1 MKISLHKILLLIL
14 LTFSGLSISS
24 TWVIEDIR
32 ISGLQRVSAGSIF
45 AEIPY
50 SIGDSIGQD
59 EIVELSKAIFST
71 GQFDDINIGRDGNAL
86 LINLTERPTID
97 EILIEGN
104 EAIKTDNLLDGLQ
117 NSGIFEGA
125 LFKRSVFEN
134 LSSEL
139 ERQYVSQGKYGASV
153 NVSSEQLPR
162 NRVKLSVDIEEGE
175 TAELNSINIV
185 GNKIFSEEELKK
197 VFKLRP
203 RTWLSIF
210 RTNTPYSKENLRGDL
225 ESLESFYK
233 NRGYLNFSVNNSII
247 TISENKQELF
257 ITVDIFEGE
266 IYKINEV
273 SIAGDIPIDEQVLE
287 SLIFLENN
295 SIFSQ
300 ELITFSEDSINNL
313 LNNEGFLFSEV
324 SGNIRSVDDNLVDV
338 IFFVEP
344 GQRTYIRNINF
355 AGNERTHDIVL
366 RREMRQMEGAWASNS
381 LIERSKLRLDR
392 LGFFKQVDF
401 EKIPV
406 SGEKDKVDIEFT
418 VEEEFSGSIAGSLGY
433 GAYGF
438 SLGANYSESNAF
450 GTGNSIGVGINYSD
464 WQTNLSFNFFDPYFS
479 PDGVGLGYGAYLRS
493 SDYSNFNISAY
504 NTESFG
510 GSVQFVLPINE
521 ISQLSLSVAL
531 DQTDLQ
537 SDFLSSRQLLDFI
550 ASEGSKFETLTL
562 GASWSRNSLNRG
574 LFPTAGSSTVISLS
588 TTVPG
593 SDLSY
598 YRSSIRQRYYRPLS
612 SNFVFGFNGELGYLD
627 AYGDTEETPFF
638 QNFYAG
644 GPRSLRGF
652 ESNTLG
658 PRSTDAPCYQFNYE
672 EKTCPN
678 LLDTDG
684 DGELDAPYL
693 NPYAGSTSR
702 YRDRPIGGNIK
713 VEGSLQLIFR
723 LPFIED
729 QRSLRS
735 AFFFDFGNVFSD
747 NCKDYQTNCYKPA
760 FEDLRYSY
768 GVGVTWIT
776 GFGPLSLAISKPTNA
791 GPQERTEEFQFT
803 VGNVF

>member
-86 LINLTERPTID
+86 LINLTERPTIN

-324 SGNIRSVDDNLVDV
+324 SGNIRSVNDNLVDV

-392 LGFFKQVDF
+392 LGFFKQVDY

-574 LFPTAGSSTVISLS
+574 LFPTAGTLNVISAS
-588 TTVPG
+588 VAIPG
-593 SDLSY
+593 SSLTYGRLSHRFKY
-598 YRSSIRQRYYRPLS
+598 FRPLS
-612 SNFVFGFNGELGYLD
+612 NNFIFSIRTELGGLF
-627 AYGDTEETPFF
+627 AYGDTETAPPYE
-638 QNFYAG
+638 NFYAG
-644 GPRSLRGF
+644 GLNSVRGF
-652 ESNTLG
+652 EQNSLG
-658 PRSTDAPCYQFNYE
+658 PRAVYDNFFSTYN
-672 EKTCPN
+672 
-678 LLDTDG
+678 
-684 DGELDAPYL
+684 
-693 NPYAGSTSR
+693 
-702 YRDRPIGGNIK
+702 RPVGGTYSL
-713 VEGSLQLIFR
+713 EGGFDLIFPI
-723 LPFIED
+723 PFLED
-729 QRSLRS
+729 TRSVRS
-735 AFFFDFGNVFSD
+735 SVFLDYGNVFSEE
-747 NCKDYQTNCYKPA
+747 CKSYETNCSE
-760 FEDLRYSY
+760 FDLSELRYSL
-768 GVGVTWIT
+768 GLGVTWIT
-776 GFGPLSLAISKPTNA
+776 ALGPMSFAISSVF
-791 GPQERTEEFQFT
+791 GDDELDETETFQFEI
-803 VGNVF
+803 GNQF

>member
-139 ERQYVSQGKYGASV
+139 ERQYVSQGKYGATV

-392 LGFFKQVDF
+392 LGFFKQVDY

-537 SDFLSSRQLLDFI
+537 SDLLSSRQLLDFI

-574 LFPTAGSSTVISLS
+574 LFPTAGTLNVISAS
-588 TTVPG
+588 VAVPG
-593 SDLSY
+593 SSLTYGRLSHRFKY
-598 YRSSIRQRYYRPLS
+598 FRPLS
-612 SNFVFGFNGELGYLD
+612 NNFIFSIRTELGGLF
-627 AYGDTEETPFF
+627 AYGDTETAPPYE
-638 QNFYAG
+638 NFYAG
-644 GPRSLRGF
+644 GLNSVRGF
-652 ESNTLG
+652 EQNSLG
-658 PRSTDAPCYQFNYE
+658 PRAVYDNFFSGYN
-672 EKTCPN
+672 
-678 LLDTDG
+678 
-684 DGELDAPYL
+684 
-693 NPYAGSTSR
+693 
-702 YRDRPIGGNIK
+702 RPVGGTYSL
-713 VEGSLQLIFR
+713 EGGFDLIFPI
-723 LPFIED
+723 PFLED
-729 QRSLRS
+729 TRSVRS
-735 AFFFDFGNVFSD
+735 SVFLDYGNVFSEE
-747 NCKDYQTNCYKPA
+747 CKSYETNCSE
-760 FEDLRYSY
+760 FDLSELRYSL
-768 GVGVTWIT
+768 GLGVTWIT
-776 GFGPLSLAISKPTNA
+776 ALGPMSFAISSVF
-791 GPQERTEEFQFT
+791 GDDELDETETFQFEI
-803 VGNVF
+803 GNQF

>member
-153 NVSSEQLPR
+153 NVSSELLPR

-247 TISENKQELF
+247 TISENKRELF

-273 SIAGDIPIDEQVLE
+273 SIAGDIPVDEQVLE

-574 LFPTAGSSTVISLS
+574 LFPTAGTLNVISAS
-588 TTVPG
+588 VAIPG
-593 SDLSY
+593 SSLTYGKLSHRFKY
-598 YRSSIRQRYYRPLS
+598 FRPLS
-612 SNFVFGFNGELGYLD
+612 NNFIFSIRTELGGLY
-627 AYGDTEETPFF
+627 AYGDTETAPPYE
-638 QNFYAG
+638 NFYAG
-644 GPRSLRGF
+644 GLNSVRGF
-652 ESNTLG
+652 EQNSLG
-658 PRSTDAPCYQFNYE
+658 PRAVYDNFFSGYN
-672 EKTCPN
+672 
-678 LLDTDG
+678 
-684 DGELDAPYL
+684 
-693 NPYAGSTSR
+693 
-702 YRDRPIGGNIK
+702 RPVGGTYSL
-713 VEGSLQLIFR
+713 EGGFDLIFPI
-723 LPFIED
+723 PFLED
-729 QRSLRS
+729 TRSVRS
-735 AFFFDFGNVFSD
+735 SVFLDYGNVFSEE
-747 NCKDYQTNCYKPA
+747 CKSYETNCSE
-760 FEDLRYSY
+760 FDLSELRYSL
-768 GVGVTWIT
+768 GLGVTWIT
-776 GFGPLSLAISKPTNA
+776 ALGPMSFAISSVF
-791 GPQERTEEFQFT
+791 GDDELDETETFQFEI
-803 VGNVF
+803 GNQF

>member
-1 MKISLHKILLLIL
+1 MKKVYLKILFFFVLLFPSFL
-14 LTFSGLSISS
+14 FSSS
-24 TWVIEDIR
+24 WIIEDIR

-45 AEIPY
+45 SEIPF
-50 SIGDSIGQD
+50 SIGDSVSQE
-59 EIVELSKAIFST
+59 EIVQISKSIFAS
-71 GQFDDINIGRDGNAL
+71 GQFDDIKIGRDGNAL
-86 LINLTERPTID
+86 LIDLTERPTID

-104 EAIKTDNLLDGLQ
+104 EAIKTENLLDGLK

-153 NVSSEQLPR
+153 EVISDPLPR
-162 NRVKLSVDIEEGE
+162 NRVKLSVEIEEGE
-175 TAELNSINIV
+175 TAELKSINIV
-185 GNKIFSEEELKK
+185 GNKIFAEEELKK

-247 TISENKQELF
+247 SISEDKQKLF
-257 ITVDIFEGE
+257 ITVDIFEGD

-273 SIAGDIPIDEQVLE
+273 TLAGDLPVDEEIVKR
-287 SLIFLENN
+287 LIFAQND

-300 ELITFSEDSINNL
+300 ELITFSEESINNL

-324 SGNIRSVDDNLVDV
+324 SGNIKRIEENLVDV
-338 IFFVEP
+338 VFFIEP

-355 AGNERTHDIVL
+355 TGNERTHDVVL

-381 LIERSKLRLDR
+381 LLERSKLRLDR
-392 LGFFKQVDF
+392 LGFFKQVDY
-401 EKIPV
+401 EKVPV
-406 SGEKDKVDIEFT
+406 PGEKDKVDIEFI

-450 GTGNSIGVGINYSD
+450 GTGNSIGIGINYSD
-464 WQTNLSFNFFDPYFS
+464 WQTNVSFNFFDPYFS
-479 PDGVGLGYGAYLRS
+479 PDGIGLGYGAYIRS

-521 ISQLSLSVAL
+521 ISQLSLSASI

-537 SDFLSSRQLLDFI
+537 SDALSSRQLLDFI
-550 ASEGSKFETLTL
+550 ASEGSKFESLTL
-562 GASWSRNSLNRG
+562 GASWTRNSLNRG
-574 LFPTAGSSTVISLS
+574 IFPTAGTLNVISGS
-588 TTVPG
+588 VSVPG
-593 SDLSY
+593 SSITYGRLSHRFKY
-598 YRSSIRQRYYRPLS
+598 FRPLS
-612 SNFVFGFNGELGYLD
+612 NNFIFAIRTELGGLF
-627 AYGDTEETPFF
+627 AYGDTATPPPYE
-638 QNFYAG
+638 NFYAG
-644 GPRSLRGF
+644 GLNSVRGF
-652 ESNTLG
+652 EQNSLG
-658 PRSTDAPCYQFNYE
+658 PRAVYDGFYSNYNRPTGGTYSLE
-672 EKTCPN
+672 GG
-678 LLDTDG
+678 LDFIFPIPFLEDSRSVRSSLF
-684 DGELDAPYL
+684 LDY
-693 NPYAGSTSR
+693 
-702 YRDRPIGGNIK
+702 
-713 VEGSLQLIFR
+713 
-723 LPFIED
+723 
-729 QRSLRS
+729 
-735 AFFFDFGNVFSD
+735 GNVFSD
-747 NCKDYQTNCYKPA
+747 ECKSYEINCNEFDLS
-760 FEDLRYSY
+760 ELRYSV

-776 GFGPLSLAISKPTNA
+776 ALGPMSFAISSVF
-791 GPQERTEEFQFT
+791 GDDEFDETETFQFEI
-803 VGNVF
+803 GNQF

>member
-24 TWVIEDIR
+24 KWVIEDIR

-537 SDFLSSRQLLDFI
+537 SDLLSSRQLLDFI

-574 LFPTAGSSTVISLS
+574 LFPTAGTLNVISAS
-588 TTVPG
+588 VAVPG
-593 SDLSY
+593 SSLTYGRLSHRFKY
-598 YRSSIRQRYYRPLS
+598 FRPLS
-612 SNFVFGFNGELGYLD
+612 NNFIFSIRTELGGLF
-627 AYGDTEETPFF
+627 AYGDTETAPPYE
-638 QNFYAG
+638 NFYAG
-644 GPRSLRGF
+644 GLNSVRGF
-652 ESNTLG
+652 EQNSLG
-658 PRSTDAPCYQFNYE
+658 PRAVYDNFFSGYN
-672 EKTCPN
+672 
-678 LLDTDG
+678 
-684 DGELDAPYL
+684 
-693 NPYAGSTSR
+693 
-702 YRDRPIGGNIK
+702 RPVGGTYSL
-713 VEGSLQLIFR
+713 EGGFDLIFPI
-723 LPFIED
+723 PFLED
-729 QRSLRS
+729 TRSVRS
-735 AFFFDFGNVFSD
+735 SVFLDYGNVFSEE
-747 NCKDYQTNCYKPA
+747 CKSYETNCSE
-760 FEDLRYSY
+760 FDLSELRYSL
-768 GVGVTWIT
+768 GLGVTWIT
-776 GFGPLSLAISKPTNA
+776 ALGPMSFAISSVF
-791 GPQERTEEFQFT
+791 GDDELDETETFQFEI
-803 VGNVF
+803 GNQF

>member
-139 ERQYVSQGKYGASV
+139 ERQYVSQGKYGATV

-537 SDFLSSRQLLDFI
+537 SDLLSSRQLLDFI
-550 ASEGSKFETLTL
+550 SSEGSKFETLTL

-574 LFPTAGSSTVISLS
+574 LFPTAGTLNVISAS
-588 TTVPG
+588 VAVPG
-593 SDLSY
+593 SSLTYGRLSHRFKY
-598 YRSSIRQRYYRPLS
+598 FRPLS
-612 SNFVFGFNGELGYLD
+612 NNFIFSIRTELGGLF
-627 AYGDTEETPFF
+627 AYGDTETAPPYE
-638 QNFYAG
+638 NFYAG
-644 GPRSLRGF
+644 GLNSVRGF
-652 ESNTLG
+652 EQNSLG
-658 PRSTDAPCYQFNYE
+658 PRAVYDNFFSGYN
-672 EKTCPN
+672 
-678 LLDTDG
+678 
-684 DGELDAPYL
+684 
-693 NPYAGSTSR
+693 
-702 YRDRPIGGNIK
+702 RPVGGTYSL
-713 VEGSLQLIFR
+713 EGGFDLIFPI
-723 LPFIED
+723 PFLED
-729 QRSLRS
+729 TRSVRS
-735 AFFFDFGNVFSD
+735 SVFLDYGNVFSEE
-747 NCKDYQTNCYKPA
+747 CKSYETNCSE
-760 FEDLRYSY
+760 FDLSELRYSL
-768 GVGVTWIT
+768 GLGVTWIT
-776 GFGPLSLAISKPTNA
+776 ALGPMSFAISSVF
-791 GPQERTEEFQFT
+791 GDDELDETETFQFEI
-803 VGNVF
+803 GNQF

>member
-1 MKISLHKILLLIL
+1 MKISLHKILLLVL

-295 SIFSQ
+295 SVFSQ

-355 AGNERTHDIVL
+355 SGNERTHDIVL

-550 ASEGSKFETLTL
+550 SSEGSKFETLTL

-574 LFPTAGSSTVISLS
+574 LFPTAGTLNVISAS
-588 TTVPG
+588 VAIPG
-593 SDLSY
+593 SSLTYGRLSHRFKY
-598 YRSSIRQRYYRPLS
+598 FRPLS
-612 SNFVFGFNGELGYLD
+612 NNFIFSIRTELGGLF
-627 AYGDTEETPFF
+627 AYGDTETAPPYE
-638 QNFYAG
+638 NFYAG
-644 GPRSLRGF
+644 GLNSVRGF
-652 ESNTLG
+652 EQNSLG
-658 PRSTDAPCYQFNYE
+658 PRAVYDNFFSGYN
-672 EKTCPN
+672 
-678 LLDTDG
+678 
-684 DGELDAPYL
+684 
-693 NPYAGSTSR
+693 
-702 YRDRPIGGNIK
+702 RPVGGTYSL
-713 VEGSLQLIFR
+713 EGGFDLIFPI
-723 LPFIED
+723 PFLED
-729 QRSLRS
+729 TRSVRS
-735 AFFFDFGNVFSD
+735 SVFLDYGNVFSEE
-747 NCKDYQTNCYKPA
+747 CKSYETNCSE
-760 FEDLRYSY
+760 FDLSELRYSL
-768 GVGVTWIT
+768 GLGVTWIT
-776 GFGPLSLAISKPTNA
+776 ALGPMSFAISSVF
-791 GPQERTEEFQFT
+791 GDDELDETETFQFEI
-803 VGNVF
+803 GNQF

>member
-139 ERQYVSQGKYGASV
+139 ERQYVSQGKYGATV

-355 AGNERTHDIVL
+355 VGNERTHDIVL

-537 SDFLSSRQLLDFI
+537 SDLLSSRQLLDFI

-574 LFPTAGSSTVISLS
+574 LFPTAGTLNVISAS
-588 TTVPG
+588 VAVPG
-593 SDLSY
+593 SSLTYGRLSHRFKY
-598 YRSSIRQRYYRPLS
+598 FRPLS
-612 SNFVFGFNGELGYLD
+612 NNFIFSIRTELGGLF
-627 AYGDTEETPFF
+627 AYGDTETAPPYE
-638 QNFYAG
+638 NFYAG
-644 GPRSLRGF
+644 GLNSVRGF
-652 ESNTLG
+652 EQNSLG
-658 PRSTDAPCYQFNYE
+658 PRAVYDNFFSGYN
-672 EKTCPN
+672 
-678 LLDTDG
+678 
-684 DGELDAPYL
+684 
-693 NPYAGSTSR
+693 
-702 YRDRPIGGNIK
+702 RPVGGTYSL
-713 VEGSLQLIFR
+713 EGGFDLIFPI
-723 LPFIED
+723 PFLED
-729 QRSLRS
+729 TRSVRS
-735 AFFFDFGNVFSD
+735 SVFLDYGNVFSEE
-747 NCKDYQTNCYKPA
+747 CKSYETNCSE
-760 FEDLRYSY
+760 FDLSELRYSL
-768 GVGVTWIT
+768 GLGVTWIT
-776 GFGPLSLAISKPTNA
+776 ALGPMSFAISSVF
-791 GPQERTEEFQFT
+791 GDDELDETETFQFEI
-803 VGNVF
+803 GNQF

>member
-295 SIFSQ
+295 SVFSQ

-355 AGNERTHDIVL
+355 VGNERTHDIVL

-574 LFPTAGSSTVISLS
+574 LFPTAGTLNVISAS
-588 TTVPG
+588 VAIPG
-593 SDLSY
+593 SSLTYGRLSHRFKY
-598 YRSSIRQRYYRPLS
+598 FRPLS
-612 SNFVFGFNGELGYLD
+612 NNFIFSIRTELGGLF
-627 AYGDTEETPFF
+627 AYGDTETAPPYE
-638 QNFYAG
+638 NFYAG
-644 GPRSLRGF
+644 GLNSVRGF
-652 ESNTLG
+652 EQNSLG
-658 PRSTDAPCYQFNYE
+658 PRAVYDNFFSGYN
-672 EKTCPN
+672 
-678 LLDTDG
+678 
-684 DGELDAPYL
+684 
-693 NPYAGSTSR
+693 
-702 YRDRPIGGNIK
+702 RPVGGTYSL
-713 VEGSLQLIFR
+713 EGGFDLIFPI
-723 LPFIED
+723 PFLED
-729 QRSLRS
+729 TRSVRS
-735 AFFFDFGNVFSD
+735 SVFLDYGNVFSEE
-747 NCKDYQTNCYKPA
+747 CKSYETNCSE
-760 FEDLRYSY
+760 FDLSELRYSL
-768 GVGVTWIT
+768 GLGVTWIT
-776 GFGPLSLAISKPTNA
+776 ALGPMSFAISSVF
-791 GPQERTEEFQFT
+791 GDDELDETETFQFEI
-803 VGNVF
+803 GNQF

>member
-1 MKISLHKILLLIL
+1 MKISLHKILLLIP

-86 LINLTERPTID
+86 LINLTERPTIN

-295 SIFSQ
+295 SVFSQ

-355 AGNERTHDIVL
+355 SGNERTHDIVL

-550 ASEGSKFETLTL
+550 SSEGSKFETLTL

-574 LFPTAGSSTVISLS
+574 LFPTAGTLNVISAS
-588 TTVPG
+588 VAIPG
-593 SDLSY
+593 SSLTYGRLSHRFKY
-598 YRSSIRQRYYRPLS
+598 FRPLS
-612 SNFVFGFNGELGYLD
+612 NNFIFSIRTELGGLF
-627 AYGDTEETPFF
+627 AYGDTETAPPYE
-638 QNFYAG
+638 NFYAG
-644 GPRSLRGF
+644 GLNSVRGF
-652 ESNTLG
+652 EQNSLG
-658 PRSTDAPCYQFNYE
+658 PRAVYDNFFSGYN
-672 EKTCPN
+672 
-678 LLDTDG
+678 
-684 DGELDAPYL
+684 
-693 NPYAGSTSR
+693 
-702 YRDRPIGGNIK
+702 RPVGGTYSF
-713 VEGSLQLIFR
+713 EGGFDLIFPI
-723 LPFIED
+723 PFLED
-729 QRSLRS
+729 TRSVRS
-735 AFFFDFGNVFSD
+735 SVFLDYGNVFSEE
-747 NCKDYQTNCYKPA
+747 CRSYETNCS
-760 FEDLRYSY
+760 ELDLSELRYSL
-768 GVGVTWIT
+768 GLGVTWIT
-776 GFGPLSLAISKPTNA
+776 ALGPMSFAISSVF
-791 GPQERTEEFQFT
+791 GDDELDETETFQFEI
-803 VGNVF
+803 GNQF

>member
-1 MKISLHKILLLIL
+1 MKKVYLKILFFFVLLFPSFL
-14 LTFSGLSISS
+14 FSSS
-24 TWVIEDIR
+24 WIIEDIR

-45 AEIPY
+45 SEIPF
-50 SIGDSIGQD
+50 SIGDSVGQE
-59 EIVELSKAIFST
+59 EIVQISKSIFAS
-71 GQFDDINIGRDGNAL
+71 GQFDDIKIGRDGNAL
-86 LINLTERPTID
+86 LIDLTERPTID

-104 EAIKTDNLLDGLQ
+104 EAIKTENLLDGLK

-153 NVSSEQLPR
+153 EVISDPLPR
-162 NRVKLSVDIEEGE
+162 NRVKLSVEIEEGE
-175 TAELNSINIV
+175 TAELKSINIV
-185 GNKIFSEEELKK
+185 GNKIFAEEELKK

-247 TISENKQELF
+247 SISEDKQKLF
-257 ITVDIFEGE
+257 ITVDIFEGD

-273 SIAGDIPIDEQVLE
+273 TLAGDLPVDEEIVKR
-287 SLIFLENN
+287 LIFAQND

-300 ELITFSEDSINNL
+300 ELITFSEESINNL

-324 SGNIRSVDDNLVDV
+324 SGNIKRIEENLVDV
-338 IFFVEP
+338 VFFIEP

-355 AGNERTHDIVL
+355 TGNERTHDVVL

-381 LIERSKLRLDR
+381 LLERSKLRLDR
-392 LGFFKQVDF
+392 LGFFKQVDY
-401 EKIPV
+401 EKVPV
-406 SGEKDKVDIEFT
+406 PGEKDKVDIEFM

-450 GTGNSIGVGINYSD
+450 GTGNSIGIGINYSD
-464 WQTNLSFNFFDPYFS
+464 WQTNVSFNFFDPYFS
-479 PDGVGLGYGAYLRS
+479 PDGIGLGYGAYIRS

-521 ISQLSLSVAL
+521 ISQLSLSASI

-537 SDFLSSRQLLDFI
+537 SDALSSRQLLDFI
-550 ASEGSKFETLTL
+550 ASEGSKFESLTL
-562 GASWSRNSLNRG
+562 GASWTRNSLNRG
-574 LFPTAGSSTVISLS
+574 IFPTAGTLNVISGS
-588 TTVPG
+588 VSVPG
-593 SDLSY
+593 SSITYGRLSHRFKY
-598 YRSSIRQRYYRPLS
+598 FRPLS
-612 SNFVFGFNGELGYLD
+612 NNFIFAIRTELGGLF
-627 AYGDTEETPFF
+627 AYGDTATPPPYE
-638 QNFYAG
+638 NFYAG
-644 GPRSLRGF
+644 GLNSVRGF
-652 ESNTLG
+652 EQNSLG
-658 PRSTDAPCYQFNYE
+658 PRAVYDGFYSNYNRPTGGTYSLE
-672 EKTCPN
+672 GG
-678 LLDTDG
+678 LDFIFPIPFLEDSRSVRSSLF
-684 DGELDAPYL
+684 LDY
-693 NPYAGSTSR
+693 
-702 YRDRPIGGNIK
+702 
-713 VEGSLQLIFR
+713 
-723 LPFIED
+723 
-729 QRSLRS
+729 
-735 AFFFDFGNVFSD
+735 GNVFSD
-747 NCKDYQTNCYKPA
+747 ECKSYEINCNEFDLS
-760 FEDLRYSY
+760 ELRYSV

-776 GFGPLSLAISKPTNA
+776 ALGPMSFAISSVF
-791 GPQERTEEFQFT
+791 GDDEFDETETFQFEI
-803 VGNVF
+803 GNQF

>member
-1 MKISLHKILLLIL
+1 MKISLHKILLLVL

-295 SIFSQ
+295 SVFSQ

-355 AGNERTHDIVL
+355 SGNERTHDIVL

-550 ASEGSKFETLTL
+550 SSEGSKFETLTL

-574 LFPTAGSSTVISLS
+574 LFPTAGTLNVISAS
-588 TTVPG
+588 VAIPG
-593 SDLSY
+593 SSLTYGKLSHRFKY
-598 YRSSIRQRYYRPLS
+598 FRPLS
-612 SNFVFGFNGELGYLD
+612 NNFIFSIRTELGGLF
-627 AYGDTEETPFF
+627 AYGDTETAPPYE
-638 QNFYAG
+638 NFYAG
-644 GPRSLRGF
+644 GLNSVRGF
-652 ESNTLG
+652 EQNSLG
-658 PRSTDAPCYQFNYE
+658 PRAVYDNFFSGYN
-672 EKTCPN
+672 
-678 LLDTDG
+678 
-684 DGELDAPYL
+684 
-693 NPYAGSTSR
+693 
-702 YRDRPIGGNIK
+702 RPVGGTYSL
-713 VEGSLQLIFR
+713 EGGFDLIFPI
-723 LPFIED
+723 PFLED
-729 QRSLRS
+729 TRSVRS
-735 AFFFDFGNVFSD
+735 SVFLDYGNVFSEE
-747 NCKDYQTNCYKPA
+747 CKSYETNCSE
-760 FEDLRYSY
+760 FDLSELRYSL
-768 GVGVTWIT
+768 GLGVTWIT
-776 GFGPLSLAISKPTNA
+776 ALGPMSFAISSVF
-791 GPQERTEEFQFT
+791 GDDELDETETFQFEI
-803 VGNVF
+803 GNQF

>member
-324 SGNIRSVDDNLVDV
+324 SGNIRSVNDNLVDV

-392 LGFFKQVDF
+392 LGFFKQVDY

-574 LFPTAGSSTVISLS
+574 LFPTAGTLNVISAS
-588 TTVPG
+588 VAIPG
-593 SDLSY
+593 SSLTYGRLSHRFKY
-598 YRSSIRQRYYRPLS
+598 FRPLS
-612 SNFVFGFNGELGYLD
+612 NNFIFSIRTELGGLF
-627 AYGDTEETPFF
+627 AYGDSETAPPYE
-638 QNFYAG
+638 NFYAG
-644 GPRSLRGF
+644 GLNSVRGF
-652 ESNTLG
+652 EQNSLG
-658 PRSTDAPCYQFNYE
+658 PRAVYDNFFSGYN
-672 EKTCPN
+672 
-678 LLDTDG
+678 
-684 DGELDAPYL
+684 
-693 NPYAGSTSR
+693 
-702 YRDRPIGGNIK
+702 RPVGGTYSF
-713 VEGSLQLIFR
+713 EGGFDLIFPI
-723 LPFIED
+723 PFLED
-729 QRSLRS
+729 TRSVRS
-735 AFFFDFGNVFSD
+735 SVFLDYGNVFSEE
-747 NCKDYQTNCYKPA
+747 CKFYETNCSE
-760 FEDLRYSY
+760 FDLSELRYSL
-768 GVGVTWIT
+768 GLGVTWIT
-776 GFGPLSLAISKPTNA
+776 ALGPMSFAISSVF
-791 GPQERTEEFQFT
+791 GDDELDETETFQFEI
-803 VGNVF
+803 GNQF

>member
-355 AGNERTHDIVL
+355 VGNERTHDIVL

-574 LFPTAGSSTVISLS
+574 LFPTAGTLNVISAS
-588 TTVPG
+588 VAIPG
-593 SDLSY
+593 SSLTYGRLSHRFKY
-598 YRSSIRQRYYRPLS
+598 FRPLS
-612 SNFVFGFNGELGYLD
+612 NNFIFSIRTELGGLF
-627 AYGDTEETPFF
+627 AYGDTETAPPYE
-638 QNFYAG
+638 NFYAG
-644 GPRSLRGF
+644 GLNSVRGF
-652 ESNTLG
+652 EQNSLG
-658 PRSTDAPCYQFNYE
+658 PRAVYDNFFSGYN
-672 EKTCPN
+672 
-678 LLDTDG
+678 
-684 DGELDAPYL
+684 
-693 NPYAGSTSR
+693 
-702 YRDRPIGGNIK
+702 RPVGGTYSL
-713 VEGSLQLIFR
+713 EGGFDLIFPI
-723 LPFIED
+723 PFLED
-729 QRSLRS
+729 TRSVRS
-735 AFFFDFGNVFSD
+735 SVFLDYGNVFSEE
-747 NCKDYQTNCYKPA
+747 CKSYETNCSE
-760 FEDLRYSY
+760 FDLSELRYSL
-768 GVGVTWIT
+768 GLGVTWIT
-776 GFGPLSLAISKPTNA
+776 ALGPMSFAISSVF
-791 GPQERTEEFQFT
+791 GDDELDETETFQFEI
-803 VGNVF
+803 GNQF

>member
-295 SIFSQ
+295 SVFSQ

-574 LFPTAGSSTVISLS
+574 LFPTAGTLNVISAS
-588 TTVPG
+588 VAIPG
-593 SDLSY
+593 SSLTYGRLSHRFKY
-598 YRSSIRQRYYRPLS
+598 FRPLS
-612 SNFVFGFNGELGYLD
+612 NNFIFSIRTELGGLF
-627 AYGDTEETPFF
+627 AYGDTETAPPYE
-638 QNFYAG
+638 NFYAG
-644 GPRSLRGF
+644 GLNSVRGF
-652 ESNTLG
+652 EQNSLG
-658 PRSTDAPCYQFNYE
+658 PRAVYDSFFSGYN
-672 EKTCPN
+672 
-678 LLDTDG
+678 
-684 DGELDAPYL
+684 
-693 NPYAGSTSR
+693 
-702 YRDRPIGGNIK
+702 RPVGGTYSL
-713 VEGSLQLIFR
+713 EGGFDLIFPI
-723 LPFIED
+723 PFLED
-729 QRSLRS
+729 TRSVRS
-735 AFFFDFGNVFSD
+735 SVFLDYGNVFSEE
-747 NCKDYQTNCYKPA
+747 CKSYETNCSE
-760 FEDLRYSY
+760 FDLSELRYSL
-768 GVGVTWIT
+768 GLGVTWIT
-776 GFGPLSLAISKPTNA
+776 ALGPMSFAISSVF
-791 GPQERTEEFQFT
+791 GDDELDETETFQFEI
-803 VGNVF
+803 GNQF

>member
-1 MKISLHKILLLIL
+1 MKISLHKLLLLIL

-355 AGNERTHDIVL
+355 VGNERTHDIVL

-574 LFPTAGSSTVISLS
+574 LFPTAGTLNVISAS
-588 TTVPG
+588 VAIPG
-593 SDLSY
+593 SSLTYGRLSHRFKY
-598 YRSSIRQRYYRPLS
+598 FRPLS
-612 SNFVFGFNGELGYLD
+612 NNFIFSIRTELGGLF
-627 AYGDTEETPFF
+627 AYGDTETAPPYE
-638 QNFYAG
+638 NFYAG
-644 GPRSLRGF
+644 GLNSVRGF
-652 ESNTLG
+652 EQNSLG
-658 PRSTDAPCYQFNYE
+658 PRAVYDNFFSGYN
-672 EKTCPN
+672 
-678 LLDTDG
+678 
-684 DGELDAPYL
+684 
-693 NPYAGSTSR
+693 
-702 YRDRPIGGNIK
+702 RPVGGTYSL
-713 VEGSLQLIFR
+713 EGGFDLIFPI
-723 LPFIED
+723 PFLED
-729 QRSLRS
+729 TRSVRS
-735 AFFFDFGNVFSD
+735 SVFLDYGNVFSEE
-747 NCKDYQTNCYKPA
+747 CKSYETNCSE
-760 FEDLRYSY
+760 FDLSELRYSL
-768 GVGVTWIT
+768 GLGVTWIT
-776 GFGPLSLAISKPTNA
+776 ALGPMSFAISSVF
-791 GPQERTEEFQFT
+791 GDDELDETETFQFEI
-803 VGNVF
+803 GNQF

>member
-1 MKISLHKILLLIL
+1 M
-14 LTFSGLSISS
+14 
-24 TWVIEDIR
+24 IEDIR

-574 LFPTAGSSTVISLS
+574 LFPTAGTLNVISAS
-588 TTVPG
+588 VAIPG
-593 SDLSY
+593 SSLTYGRLSHRFKY
-598 YRSSIRQRYYRPLS
+598 FRPLS
-612 SNFVFGFNGELGYLD
+612 NNFIFSIRTELGGLF
-627 AYGDTEETPFF
+627 AYGDTETAPPYE
-638 QNFYAG
+638 NFYAG
-644 GPRSLRGF
+644 GLNSVRGF
-652 ESNTLG
+652 EQNSLG
-658 PRSTDAPCYQFNYE
+658 PRAVYDNFFSGYN
-672 EKTCPN
+672 
-678 LLDTDG
+678 
-684 DGELDAPYL
+684 
-693 NPYAGSTSR
+693 
-702 YRDRPIGGNIK
+702 RPVGGTYSL
-713 VEGSLQLIFR
+713 EGGFDLIFPI
-723 LPFIED
+723 PFLED
-729 QRSLRS
+729 TRSVRS
-735 AFFFDFGNVFSD
+735 SVFLDYGNVFSEE
-747 NCKDYQTNCYKPA
+747 CKSYETNCSE
-760 FEDLRYSY
+760 FD
-768 GVGVTWIT
+768 
-776 GFGPLSLAISKPTNA
+776 LSLIHI
-791 GPQERTEEFQFT
+791 
-803 VGNVF
+803 

>member
-1 MKISLHKILLLIL
+1 MKISLHKILLLIP

-295 SIFSQ
+295 SVFSQ

-550 ASEGSKFETLTL
+550 SSEGSKFETLTL

-574 LFPTAGSSTVISLS
+574 LFPTAGTLNVISAS
-588 TTVPG
+588 VAIPG
-593 SDLSY
+593 SSLTYGRLSHRFKY
-598 YRSSIRQRYYRPLS
+598 FRPLS
-612 SNFVFGFNGELGYLD
+612 NNFIFSIRTELGGLF
-627 AYGDTEETPFF
+627 AYGDTETAPPYE
-638 QNFYAG
+638 NFYAG
-644 GPRSLRGF
+644 GLNSVRGF
-652 ESNTLG
+652 EQNSLG
-658 PRSTDAPCYQFNYE
+658 PRAVYDNFFSGYN
-672 EKTCPN
+672 
-678 LLDTDG
+678 
-684 DGELDAPYL
+684 
-693 NPYAGSTSR
+693 
-702 YRDRPIGGNIK
+702 RPVGGTYSF
-713 VEGSLQLIFR
+713 EGGFDLIFPI
-723 LPFIED
+723 PFLED
-729 QRSLRS
+729 TRSVRS
-735 AFFFDFGNVFSD
+735 SVFLDYGNVFSEE
-747 NCKDYQTNCYKPA
+747 CRSYETNCS
-760 FEDLRYSY
+760 ELDLSELRYSL
-768 GVGVTWIT
+768 GLGVTWIT
-776 GFGPLSLAISKPTNA
+776 ALGPMSFAISSVF
-791 GPQERTEEFQFT
+791 GDDELDETETFQFEI
-803 VGNVF
+803 GNQF

>member
-273 SIAGDIPIDEQVLE
+273 SIAGDIPIDEKVLE

-295 SIFSQ
+295 SVFSQ

-355 AGNERTHDIVL
+355 SGNERTHDIVL

-537 SDFLSSRQLLDFI
+537 SDLLSSRQLLDFI
-550 ASEGSKFETLTL
+550 SSEGSKFETLTL

-574 LFPTAGSSTVISLS
+574 LFPTAGTLNVISAS
-588 TTVPG
+588 VAIPG
-593 SDLSY
+593 SSLTYGRLSHRFKY
-598 YRSSIRQRYYRPLS
+598 FRPLS
-612 SNFVFGFNGELGYLD
+612 NNFIFSIRTELGGLF
-627 AYGDTEETPFF
+627 AYGDTETAPPYE
-638 QNFYAG
+638 NFYAG
-644 GPRSLRGF
+644 GLNSVRGF
-652 ESNTLG
+652 EQNSLG
-658 PRSTDAPCYQFNYE
+658 PRAVYDNFFSGYN
-672 EKTCPN
+672 
-678 LLDTDG
+678 
-684 DGELDAPYL
+684 
-693 NPYAGSTSR
+693 
-702 YRDRPIGGNIK
+702 RPVGGTYSL
-713 VEGSLQLIFR
+713 EGGFDLIFPI
-723 LPFIED
+723 PFLED
-729 QRSLRS
+729 TRSVRS
-735 AFFFDFGNVFSD
+735 SVFLDYGNVFSEE
-747 NCKDYQTNCYKPA
+747 CKSYETNCSE
-760 FEDLRYSY
+760 FDLSELRYSL
-768 GVGVTWIT
+768 GLGVTWIT
-776 GFGPLSLAISKPTNA
+776 ALGPMSFAISSVF
-791 GPQERTEEFQFT
+791 GDDELDETETFQFEI
-803 VGNVF
+803 GNQF

>member
-14 LTFSGLSISS
+14 LTFSGLSVSS

-59 EIVELSKAIFST
+59 EIVELSKAIFSS

-175 TAELNSINIV
+175 TAELNLINIV

-295 SIFSQ
+295 SVFSQ

-355 AGNERTHDIVL
+355 SGNERTHDIVL

-537 SDFLSSRQLLDFI
+537 SDLLSSRQLLDFI
-550 ASEGSKFETLTL
+550 SSEGSKFETLTL

-574 LFPTAGSSTVISLS
+574 LFPTAGTLNVISAS
-588 TTVPG
+588 VAVPG
-593 SDLSY
+593 SSLTYGRLSHRFKY
-598 YRSSIRQRYYRPLS
+598 FRPLS
-612 SNFVFGFNGELGYLD
+612 NNFIFSIRTELGGLF
-627 AYGDTEETPFF
+627 AYGDTETAPPYE
-638 QNFYAG
+638 NFYAG
-644 GPRSLRGF
+644 GLNSVRGF
-652 ESNTLG
+652 EQNSLG
-658 PRSTDAPCYQFNYE
+658 PRAVYDNFFSGYN
-672 EKTCPN
+672 
-678 LLDTDG
+678 
-684 DGELDAPYL
+684 
-693 NPYAGSTSR
+693 
-702 YRDRPIGGNIK
+702 RPVGGTYSL
-713 VEGSLQLIFR
+713 EGGFDLIFPI
-723 LPFIED
+723 PFLED
-729 QRSLRS
+729 TRSVRS
-735 AFFFDFGNVFSD
+735 SVFLDYGNVFSEE
-747 NCKDYQTNCYKPA
+747 CMSYETNCSE
-760 FEDLRYSY
+760 FDLSELRYSL
-768 GVGVTWIT
+768 GLGVTWIT
-776 GFGPLSLAISKPTNA
+776 ALGPMSFAISSVF
-791 GPQERTEEFQFT
+791 GDDELDETETFQFEI
-803 VGNVF
+803 GNQF

>member
-1 MKISLHKILLLIL
+1 MKISLQKILLLIL

-153 NVSSEQLPR
+153 NVSSELLPR

-537 SDFLSSRQLLDFI
+537 SDFLSSRQLLEFI

-574 LFPTAGSSTVISLS
+574 LFPTAGTLNVISAS
-588 TTVPG
+588 VAIPG
-593 SDLSY
+593 SSLTYGRLSHRFKY
-598 YRSSIRQRYYRPLS
+598 FRPLS
-612 SNFVFGFNGELGYLD
+612 NNFIFSIRTELGGLF
-627 AYGDTEETPFF
+627 AYGDTETAPPYE
-638 QNFYAG
+638 NFYAG
-644 GPRSLRGF
+644 GLNSVRGF
-652 ESNTLG
+652 EQNSLG
-658 PRSTDAPCYQFNYE
+658 PRAVYDNFFSGYN
-672 EKTCPN
+672 
-678 LLDTDG
+678 
-684 DGELDAPYL
+684 
-693 NPYAGSTSR
+693 
-702 YRDRPIGGNIK
+702 RPVGGTYSL
-713 VEGSLQLIFR
+713 EGGFDLIFPI
-723 LPFIED
+723 PFLED
-729 QRSLRS
+729 TRSVRS
-735 AFFFDFGNVFSD
+735 SVFLDYGNVFSEE
-747 NCKDYQTNCYKPA
+747 CKSYETNCSE
-760 FEDLRYSY
+760 FDLSELRYSL
-768 GVGVTWIT
+768 GLGVTWIT
-776 GFGPLSLAISKPTNA
+776 ALGPMSFAISSVF
-791 GPQERTEEFQFT
+791 GDDELDETETFQFEI
-803 VGNVF
+803 GNQF

>member
-1 MKISLHKILLLIL
+1 MKISLHKILLLIP

-86 LINLTERPTID
+86 LINLTERPTIN

-295 SIFSQ
+295 SVFSQ

-355 AGNERTHDIVL
+355 SGNERTHDIVL

-550 ASEGSKFETLTL
+550 SSEGSKFETLTL

-574 LFPTAGSSTVISLS
+574 LFPTAGTLNVISAS
-588 TTVPG
+588 VAIPG
-593 SDLSY
+593 SSLTYGRLSHRFKY
-598 YRSSIRQRYYRPLS
+598 FRPLS
-612 SNFVFGFNGELGYLD
+612 NNFIFSIRTELGGLF
-627 AYGDTEETPFF
+627 AYGDTETAPPYE
-638 QNFYAG
+638 NFYAG
-644 GPRSLRGF
+644 GLNSVRGF
-652 ESNTLG
+652 EQNSLG
-658 PRSTDAPCYQFNYE
+658 PRAVYDNFFSTYN
-672 EKTCPN
+672 
-678 LLDTDG
+678 
-684 DGELDAPYL
+684 
-693 NPYAGSTSR
+693 
-702 YRDRPIGGNIK
+702 RPVGGTYSL
-713 VEGSLQLIFR
+713 EGGFDLIFPI
-723 LPFIED
+723 PFLED
-729 QRSLRS
+729 TRSVRS
-735 AFFFDFGNVFSD
+735 SVFLDYGNVFSEE
-747 NCKDYQTNCYKPA
+747 CRSYETNCS
-760 FEDLRYSY
+760 ELDLSELRYSL
-768 GVGVTWIT
+768 GLGVTWIT
-776 GFGPLSLAISKPTNA
+776 ALGPMSFAISSVF
-791 GPQERTEEFQFT
+791 GDDELDETETFQFEI
-803 VGNVF
+803 GNQF

>member
-295 SIFSQ
+295 SVFSQ

-355 AGNERTHDIVL
+355 VGNERTHDIVL

-392 LGFFKQVDF
+392 LGFFKQVDY

-574 LFPTAGSSTVISLS
+574 LFPTAGTLNVISAS
-588 TTVPG
+588 VAIPG
-593 SDLSY
+593 SSLTYGRLSHRFKY
-598 YRSSIRQRYYRPLS
+598 FRPLS
-612 SNFVFGFNGELGYLD
+612 NNFIFSIRTELGGLF
-627 AYGDTEETPFF
+627 AYGDTETAPPYE
-638 QNFYAG
+638 NFYAG
-644 GPRSLRGF
+644 GLNSVRGF
-652 ESNTLG
+652 EQNSLG
-658 PRSTDAPCYQFNYE
+658 PRAVYDSFFSGYN
-672 EKTCPN
+672 
-678 LLDTDG
+678 
-684 DGELDAPYL
+684 
-693 NPYAGSTSR
+693 
-702 YRDRPIGGNIK
+702 RPVGGTYSL
-713 VEGSLQLIFR
+713 EGGFDLIFPI
-723 LPFIED
+723 PFLED
-729 QRSLRS
+729 TRSVRS
-735 AFFFDFGNVFSD
+735 SVFLDYGNVFSEE
-747 NCKDYQTNCYKPA
+747 CKSYETNCSE
-760 FEDLRYSY
+760 FDLSELRYSL
-768 GVGVTWIT
+768 GLGVTWIT
-776 GFGPLSLAISKPTNA
+776 ALGPMSFAISSVF
-791 GPQERTEEFQFT
+791 GDDELDETETFQFEI
-803 VGNVF
+803 GNQF